1 MANIPIHRTVKKASM
16 KPSILELKWDRRK
29 VAAGQTERDYLDF
42 IVNGNSLIE
51 ILEPS
56 DLIGC
61 LGWGRPEIEKHTI
74 AQLLTKELP
83 EPESGRVPIY
93 ICPECGDL
101 GCGAVTAR
109 ICEEAES
116 YIWSDFAFE
125 NNYEGTVKPYSEIG
139 PFSFGK
145 AAYSKVLKKR
155 ETEIAA

>member
-1 MANIPIHRTVKKASM
+1 M
-16 KPSILELKWDRRK
+16 KQSTLELKRNRRK
-29 VAAGQTERDYLDF
+29 VAAGQTGRDYFDF
-42 IVNGNSLIE
+42 IVNGKSLIE

-74 AQLLTKELP
+74 AQLLAKELP

-125 NNYEGTVKPYSEIG
+125 NNYEGTVELYSEIG
-139 PFSFGK
+139 PFSFDK
-145 AAYSKVLKKR
+145 DAYSKVLKKR